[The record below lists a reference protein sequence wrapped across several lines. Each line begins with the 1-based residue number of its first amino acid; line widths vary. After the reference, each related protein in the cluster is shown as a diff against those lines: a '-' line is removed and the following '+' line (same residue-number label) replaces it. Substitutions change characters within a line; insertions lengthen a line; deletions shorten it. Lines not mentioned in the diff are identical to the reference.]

1 MWKDREGERERGRLK
16 SGARAS
22 KLCMSLPEIMASKAC
37 LSNGRWWGYLL
48 CL

>member
-1 MWKDREGERERGRLK
+1 MWKDREGQREKERGRLK

-22 KLCMSLPEIMASKAC
+22 KLSLPEIMASKAC